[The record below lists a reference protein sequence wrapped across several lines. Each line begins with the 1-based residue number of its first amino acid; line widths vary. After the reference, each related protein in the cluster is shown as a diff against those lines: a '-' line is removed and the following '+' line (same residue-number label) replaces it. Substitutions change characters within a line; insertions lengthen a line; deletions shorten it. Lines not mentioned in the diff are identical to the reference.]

1 MREKPM
7 DRRTARVE
15 RKTGET
21 QVVVSL
27 NLDGRGTHDVRT
39 GVGFLDHMLSL
50 WAAHGLFDLEV
61 EATGDL
67 EVDAHHTV
75 EDVAIVLGRALD
87 EALGDRS
94 GIVRTAHSYVPMDE
108 ALALVAVDL
117 SGRPYTVFRAEWH
130 APYLGSMDVDLVR
143 HFFETLVVHARMN
156 LHAQVLYGRNDHHQ
170 AEALFKALGRA
181 LDAATRLD
189 PRREG
194 VPSTKGVIG

>member
-1 MREKPM
+1 
-7 DRRTARVE
+7 
-15 RKTGET
+15 
-21 QVVVSL
+21 VVVSL

-50 WAAHGLFDLEV
+50 WAAHGLFDLKV

-87 EALGDRS
+87 
-94 GIVRTAHSYVPMDE
+94 
-108 ALALVAVDL
+108 
-117 SGRPYTVFRAEWH
+117 
-130 APYLGSMDVDLVR
+130 
-143 HFFETLVVHARMN
+143 
-156 LHAQVLYGRNDHHQ
+156 
-170 AEALFKALGRA
+170 
-181 LDAATRLD
+181 AATRLD